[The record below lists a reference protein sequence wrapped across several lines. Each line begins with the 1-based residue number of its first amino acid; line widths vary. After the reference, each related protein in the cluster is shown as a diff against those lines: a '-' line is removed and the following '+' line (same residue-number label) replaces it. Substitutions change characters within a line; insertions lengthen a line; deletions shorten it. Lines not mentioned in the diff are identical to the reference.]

1 MEDIVLDAR
10 TTHTGTVIFIHGL
23 GDTGAGWESEM
34 MRFNRANP
42 HLKFILP
49 TAPKRPVTI
58 SYGQRMPAWYDIK
71 TLSSRDH
78 EDFDGLPESS
88 QRIEKLIKTEIEN
101 GIPASRIV
109 VGGFSQGAALSLYTG
124 FRLSERLGGII
135 AMSGYLPIREQKSQD
150 YINTITDLSKETPLL
165 MCHGTADNVVR
176 YEWGQ
181 KSFAL
186 LKSGGVQKAT
196 LRSYPNMQ
204 HSACVEELAHIQEFL
219 AEVLPPLPA
228 DDDRKE

>member
-1 MEDIVLDAR
+1 
-10 TTHTGTVIFIHGL
+10 VIFIHGL

-49 TAPKRPVTI
+49 TAYVPLPSSKSIINDFHNYLNAKLIMILFYSPKRPVTI

-88 QRIEKLIKTEIEN
+88 QRSTTTHSSALAPLLRLALVAHCVCLWSVEKLIKTEIEN

-124 FRLSERLGGII
+124 YGLYTSHTKPSRCALTCPLSLVCRVCVVCVVCGGG
-135 AMSGYLPIREQKSQD
+135 AVCVSCVVCSDSGC
-150 YINTITDLSKETPLL
+150 LSDWEGSSP
-165 MCHGTADNVVR
+165 
-176 YEWGQ
+176 
-181 KSFAL
+181 
-186 LKSGGVQKAT
+186 
-196 LRSYPNMQ
+196 
-204 HSACVEELAHIQEFL
+204 
-219 AEVLPPLPA
+219 
-228 DDDRKE
+228 